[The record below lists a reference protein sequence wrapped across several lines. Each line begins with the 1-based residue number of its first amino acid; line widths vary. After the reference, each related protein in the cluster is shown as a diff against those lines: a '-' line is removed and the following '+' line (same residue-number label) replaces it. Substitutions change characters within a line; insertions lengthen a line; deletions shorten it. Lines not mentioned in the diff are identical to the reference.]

1 AAEGNLPRP
10 LADGLLAQGGLQGG
24 GAGSPGGHPV
34 DGDAVATEF
43 HRRPPHQGVDG
54 PLGGAVVADAVEVV
68 AIGGQRRGEQ
78 DAPGGALAEVGVG
91 VLHQPEA
98 RIDADV
104 EDFLK
109 FAVVGGQQRGIGQV
123 CGVVDQ
129 DVEPTPQLD
138 GTLHQGPGG
147 GPLPQLHRDQ
157 LRLATL
163 PANVRHRALAVAGG
177 AGGDQYPGAV
187 AGEQPGDGPADAL
200 AGARDDGPAP
210 VETAGGGSAGR
221 SGVRDVGVSAVRLS
235 L

>member
-1 AAEGNLPRP
+1 
-10 LADGLLAQGGLQGG
+10 
-24 GAGSPGGHPV
+24 
-34 DGDAVATEF
+34 
-43 HRRPPHQGVDG
+43 PPHQGVDG

-68 AIGGQRRGEQ
+68 AIGRQRRGEQ

-123 CGVVDQ
+123 GGVVDQ
-129 DVEPTPQLD
+129 DVEPTPPLD

-147 GPLPQLHRDQ
+147 GPLPELHRDQ

-163 PANVRHRALAVAGG
+163 PADVRPRALAVAVR
-177 AGGDQYPGAV
+177 AGGGLYPRAV
-187 AGEQPGDGPADAL
+187 AGEQPGDCLAEPL
-200 AGARDDGPAP
+200 AGAGDDGHAP
-210 VETAGGGSAGR
+210 VETAGGEAGLR
-221 SGVRDVGVSAVRLS
+221 SGVRASGLTAVHLS
-235 L
+235 LSPLLAAAMPSRPIITIWPHTAQALAWPRAWVS